1 MYKRF
6 TRCFGHQKVEVIA
19 GLPQADKS
27 LFHKPDLFTLFT
39 LIIGY
44 RQHLRVVGTSMERT
58 LKEGDLVTY
67 KKLNPKNIHLE
78 IGDIV
83 VASHPKTKN
92 KLIIKRIHRIYQNK
106 FDLRGDNSLSSTDS
120 RELGL
125 FELDLIIGKVDKIF
139 SN

>member
-1 MYKRF
+1 M
-6 TRCFGHQKVEVIA
+6 IA

-44 RQHLRVVGTSMERT
+44 RQHLRVVGNSMERT

-67 KKLNPKNIHLE
+67 KKLNPKNIDLE

-83 VASHPKTKN
+83 VAYHPKTKN
-92 KLIIKRIHRIYQNK
+92 KFIIKRIHRIYQNK
-106 FDLRGDNSLSSTDS
+106 FDLRGDNSFSSTDS

-139 SN
+139 TN

>member
-1 MYKRF
+1 M
-6 TRCFGHQKVEVIA
+6 IA

-44 RQHLRVVGTSMERT
+44 RQHLRVVGTSMEET
-58 LKEGDLVTY
+58 LKEGDLITY
-67 KKLNPKNIHLE
+67 KKLNPKNIDLE

-83 VASHPKTKN
+83 VASHPETKN

-125 FELDLIIGKVDKIF
+125 IELNLIIGKVDKIF
-139 SN
+139 SK

>member
-1 MYKRF
+1 M
-6 TRCFGHQKVEVIA
+6 IA

-27 LFHKPDLFTLFT
+27 LFHNPDLFTLFT

-44 RQHLRVVGTSMERT
+44 RQHLRVVGSSMERT

-67 KKLNPKNIHLE
+67 KKLNPKNIDLE

-120 RELGL
+120 RKLGL

>member
-1 MYKRF
+1 M
-6 TRCFGHQKVEVIA
+6 IA
-19 GLPQADKS
+19 GLQQADKS

-44 RQHLRVVGTSMERT
+44 RKHLRVVGNSMEGT
-58 LKEGDLVTY
+58 LKEGDLITY
-67 KKLNPKNIHLE
+67 KKLNPKNIDLA

-83 VASHPKTKN
+83 VFSHPKTKN

-120 RELGL
+120 REFGL
-125 FELDLIIGKVDKIF
+125 LELDLIIGKVDKIF
-139 SN
+139 SK

>member
-1 MYKRF
+1 M
-6 TRCFGHQKVEVIA
+6 IA
-19 GLPQADKS
+19 GLPQADKN

-67 KKLNPKNIHLE
+67 KKLNPKNIDLE

-106 FDLRGDNSLSSTDS
+106 FDLRGDNSLASTDS
-120 RELGL
+120 REFGL
-125 FELDLIIGKVDKIF
+125 IELDLIIGKVDKIF

>member
-1 MYKRF
+1 M
-6 TRCFGHQKVEVIA
+6 IA

-44 RQHLRVVGTSMERT
+44 RQHLRVVGNSMERT
-58 LKEGDLVTY
+58 LKEGDLITF
-67 KKLNPKNIHLE
+67 KKLNKKNIDLK

-83 VASHPKTKN
+83 VAAHPEIKN

-106 FDLRGDNSLSSTDS
+106 FDLRGDNSLASTDS

-125 FELDLIIGKVDKIF
+125 IELDLIIGKVDRIF
-139 SN
+139 SK

>member
-1 MYKRF
+1 M
-6 TRCFGHQKVEVIA
+6 IA
-19 GLPQADKS
+19 GLLQADNS

-44 RQHLRVVGTSMERT
+44 RQHLRVVGTSMEKT

-67 KKLNPKNIHLE
+67 KKLNKKNIDLK

-83 VASHPKTKN
+83 VASHPKTKS

-106 FDLRGDNSLSSTDS
+106 YDLRGDNSLSSTDS

-125 FELDLIIGKVDKIF
+125 IELDLIIGKVDKIF
-139 SN
+139 SK

>member
-1 MYKRF
+1 
-6 TRCFGHQKVEVIA
+6 VIA
-19 GLPQADKS
+19 GLRQADKS

-67 KKLNPKNIHLE
+67 KKLNPKNIDLE

-83 VASHPKTKN
+83 VASHPRVTN
-92 KLIIKRIHRIYQNK
+92 KLIIKRIYRIYQNK
-106 FDLRGDNSLSSTDS
+106 YDLRGDNSYASTDS

-125 FELDLIIGKVDKIF
+125 IELDLIIGKVDKIF
-139 SN
+139 SK

>member
-1 MYKRF
+1 M
-6 TRCFGHQKVEVIA
+6 TA
-19 GLPQADKS
+19 GLRQADKN
-27 LFHKPDLFTLFT
+27 LFHKPDLFTLIT
-39 LIIGY
+39 LVIGY
-44 RQHLRVVGTSMERT
+44 RQHLRVVGNSMAET
-58 LKEGDLVTY
+58 LKEGDLITY
-67 KKLNPKNIHLE
+67 KKLNPKNIDLE

-125 FELDLIIGKVDKIF
+125 IELDLIIGKVDKIF
-139 SN
+139 SK

>member
-1 MYKRF
+1 M
-6 TRCFGHQKVEVIA
+6 TA
-19 GLPQADKS
+19 GSRQADRN
-27 LFHKPDLFTLFT
+27 LFKKPNLFTLLT
-39 LIIGY
+39 LVIGY

-67 KKLNPKNIHLE
+67 KKLNPKNIDLE

>member
-1 MYKRF
+1 M
-6 TRCFGHQKVEVIA
+6 IA

-27 LFHKPDLFTLFT
+27 LFHKPDLFTLFTLFT

-67 KKLNPKNIHLE
+67 KKLNPKNIDLE

-92 KLIIKRIHRIYQNK
+92 KLIIKRIPRIYQNK